1 MAARDELP
9 DGLFEDV
16 RNYCDITWEDEG
28 TNRKLLTLI
37 GNGIA
42 YLDGK
47 RGEPADYTADGLPR
61 QLLLDYVRYGRD
73 NALEVFENNYCSAIL
88 AMQHEVTVERYVLEN
103 S

>member
-28 TNRKLLTLI
+28 TDRKLLTLI
-37 GNGIA
+37 GNGMA

-88 AMQHEVTVERYVLEN
+88 AMQHEVTVERYA
-103 S
+103 

>member
-1 MAARDELP
+1 MATRDTLP
-9 DGLFEDV
+9 DGLLDDV
-16 RNYCDITWEDEG
+16 RAYCDITWEDAG
-28 TNRKLLTLI
+28 TDKKLLTLI

-73 NALEVFENNYCSAIL
+73 NALEVFEANYASAIL
-88 AMQHEVTVERYVLEN
+88 AIQHEVTVARYA
-103 S
+103 

>member
-1 MAARDELP
+1 MAARDDLP

-28 TNRKLLTLI
+28 TDRKLLTLI

-42 YLDGK
+42 YLDSK

-73 NALEVFENNYCSAIL
+73 SALEVFEANYASAIL
-88 AMQHEVTVERYVLEN
+88 AMQHEVTVARYA
-103 S
+103 

>member
-16 RNYCDITWEDEG
+16 RNYCDITWEDAG
-28 TNRKLLTLI
+28 TDRKLLTLI

-61 QLLLDYVRYGRD
+61 QLLLDYVRYGRAE
-73 NALEVFENNYCSAIL
+73 ALEVFENNYRSVIL
-88 AMQHEVTVERYVLEN
+88 AMQHEVGVNRYVEN

>member
-1 MAARDELP
+1 MAARDDLP

-28 TNRKLLTLI
+28 TDRKLLTLI

-42 YLDGK
+42 YLDSK
-47 RGEPADYTADGLPR
+47 RGEPADYTTDGLPR

-73 NALEVFENNYCSAIL
+73 NALEVFETNYASAIL
-88 AMQHEVTVERYVLEN
+88 AMQHEVTVARYA
-103 S
+103 